1 MIKNYAQVLSLIDSH
16 LYRLKL
22 IKISKTSLTSVF
34 ISSLSIQHRQLIK
47 MNSKIL
53 QDKIQEIESHEIEMR
68 LLRKNESKPDM
79 NSGDDKE
86 KAGLQSNQPT
96 VSLKHYDQVN

>member
-1 MIKNYAQVLSLIDSH
+1 
-16 LYRLKL
+16 
-22 IKISKTSLTSVF
+22 
-34 ISSLSIQHRQLIK
+34 

-79 NSGDDKE
+79 NSGNDKE
-86 KAGLQSNQPT
+86 KAALTSNQST
-96 VSLKHYDQVN
+96 VSLKHYDQVMS